1 MWTEGEFMDDM
12 SRTKSPLKT
21 AYDRFMES
29 EGIPIVE
36 GWYVA
41 DVRET
46 ERRPWKRLGGK
57 GAFIQL
63 YGQED
68 ITALYVV
75 EILPGDALKSERHM
89 YEEIYYILAGAG
101 SAEVTSPGGKA
112 QRFGWRKGDLFGI
125 PLNAPHRLINEG
137 REPALA
143 LAETNAPIIMDQ
155 FHNPKFIFECDF
167 QFTDRYNGE
176 PEYFKATE
184 DIVHVGRDGDE
195 EGGATTWRATFIP
208 DSDHVALPAGR
219 WKGGGFKFMSHN
231 LVSNTLEGHFAEW
244 PAGQYN
250 KAHAHGGGAVLYIV
264 SGSGY
269 TLMWPR
275 EAGIRPYE
283 QGNEDK
289 VIRAPWRRGG
299 GESRHRLVSP
309 TLWHRKHRPEA
320 GASVGIAPERGSE
333 PGWLPADRVQGGAN
347 G

>member
-1 MWTEGEFMDDM
+1 MDEM

-63 YGQED
+63 YGLED

-75 EILPGDALKSERHM
+75 EIFPGDALKTERHM
-89 YEEIYYILAGAG
+89 YEEIYYILAGSG
-101 SAEVTSPGGKA
+101 STEVVAPDGKT

-125 PLNAPHRLINEG
+125 PLNVPHRLINDG

-167 QFTDRYNGE
+167 GFTDR
-176 PEYFKATE
+176 
-184 DIVHVGRDGDE
+184 
-195 EGGATTWRATFIP
+195 
-208 DSDHVALPAGR
+208 
-219 WKGGGFKFMSHN
+219 
-231 LVSNTLEGHFAEW
+231 
-244 PAGQYN
+244 
-250 KAHAHGGGAVLYIV
+250 
-264 SGSGY
+264 
-269 TLMWPR
+269 
-275 EAGIRPYE
+275 
-283 QGNEDK
+283 
-289 VIRAPWRRGG
+289 
-299 GESRHRLVSP
+299 
-309 TLWHRKHRPEA
+309 
-320 GASVGIAPERGSE
+320 
-333 PGWLPADRVQGGAN
+333 
-347 G
+347 

>member
-1 MWTEGEFMDDM
+1 MDDM

-21 AYDRFMES
+21 AYDRFMKS

-46 ERRPWKRLGGK
+46 ERRPWKRLGGN

-63 YGQED
+63 YGLED

-75 EILPGDALKSERHM
+75 EISPGDALKTEHHM
-89 YEEIYYILAGAG
+89 YEEIYYILAGSG
-101 SAEVTSPGGKA
+101 STEVVAPDGKT

-125 PLNAPHRLINEG
+125 PLNVPHRLINDG

-167 QFTDRYNGE
+167 AFTDRYNGS
-176 PEYFKATE
+176 PDYFKVTE
-184 DIVHVGRDGDE
+184 DIVHVGRGGDE
-195 EGGATTWRATFIP
+195 EGGGTTWRATFIP

-231 LVSNTLEGHFAEW
+231 LVGNTLEGHFAEW
-244 PAGQYN
+244 PAGN
-250 KAHAHGGGAVLYIV
+250 TIKH
-264 SGSGY
+264 
-269 TLMWPR
+269 TLM
-275 EAGIRPYE
+275 EAGRCCIL
-283 QGNEDK
+283 
-289 VIRAPWRRGG
+289 
-299 GESRHRLVSP
+299 S
-309 TLWHRKHRPEA
+309 A
-320 GASVGIAPERGSE
+320 GVATP
-333 PGWLPADRVQGGAN
+333 
-347 G
+347 